1 MIEQYASENL
11 IEAILQTSSAMKQR
25 LGRRFAYRLGLN
37 PGPLGKDDGVDGFGI
52 YQSRKIY
59 FQCRLSRQKLGTKV
73 AKEVYSDLD
82 RHQADFGVIL
92 SGVGFTDGFVSRL
105 DKQTTKYRVH
115 CLALRDIFL
124 CTDAFNEAVAEL
136 PPLRDLD
143 EEAKRM
149 LQEE

>member
-11 IEAILQTSSAMKQR
+11 IEAILQTSSAVKQR
-25 LGRRFAYRLGLN
+25 LGRRFAYRLGLT
-37 PGPLGKDDGVDGFGI
+37 PGPLGKDDGIDGSGI
-52 YQSRKIY
+52 SQGRKIY
-59 FQCRLSRQKLGTKV
+59 FQCRLSRQKLGLKV

-82 RHQADFGVIL
+82 RHHADFGVIL
-92 SGVGFTDGFVSRL
+92 SGVGFTEGFISRL
-105 DKQTTKYRVH
+105 DKQTKKYRVH
-115 CLALRDIFL
+115 CLMLRDIFL